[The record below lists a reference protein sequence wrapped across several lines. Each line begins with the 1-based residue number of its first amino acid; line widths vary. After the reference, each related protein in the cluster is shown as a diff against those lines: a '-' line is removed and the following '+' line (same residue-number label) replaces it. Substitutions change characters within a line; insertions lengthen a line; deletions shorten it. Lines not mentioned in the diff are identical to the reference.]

1 MISHDLAWPETHG
14 YTSCDP
20 VDPALERWSAGE
32 EAGGEEHREGEHC
45 RGDAHSD
52 HAREGSVDEACD
64 RVATRESLHVTTRQ
78 GGEREF
84 VLGLGR

>member
-1 MISHDLAWPETHG
+1 MRPRVGTLAQ
-14 YTSCDP
+14 
-20 VDPALERWSAGE
+20 E
-32 EAGGEEHREGEHC
+32 EGGGEEHREREHC

-64 RVATRESLHVTTRQ
+64 RVATRESLHVTRQ